1 MRLASFMGNGHES
14 FGVVREDGI
23 VDARK
28 HLGPEWPSLRAVLA
42 AGRLELLRRLGSL
55 TPEVDL
61 GSVRFLPVIPDP
73 GKILCV
79 GVNYLAH
86 IKEMGREPPD
96 KPVIF
101 VRFADSQVGH
111 GQPMV
116 HPGVS
121 EQYDYEGELAVV
133 IDLKKCAEKA
143 LDVRQSFDLS
153 SRFASYPEI
162 ETINPVETD
171 FRVLWPRPGVGG
183 ADCL

>member
-1 MRLASFMGNGHES
+1 MRLASFIANGHES

-42 AGRLELLRRLGSL
+42 AGRLELLRGLESL
-55 TPEVDL
+55 TPDL
-61 GSVRFLPVIPDP
+61 DLSSVRFLPVIPDP

-79 GVNYLAH
+79 GVNYMAH

-111 GQPMV
+111 GESLV

-121 EQYDYEGELAVV
+121 EQYDYEGELAVIIGTSV
-133 IDLKKCAEKA
+133 
-143 LDVRQSFDLS
+143 S
-153 SRFASYPEI
+153 
-162 ETINPVETD
+162 T
-171 FRVLWPRPGVGG
+171 
-183 ADCL
+183 